1 MTPKTQTAQNAA
13 IPNPDAAEQFWAI
26 EPSAFTALP
35 ETALHIQRS
44 SDEGEEAYQVEDGV
58 AVIPIE
64 GVISRSGYWGCST
77 REVANALDQALAD
90 SSVRAIL
97 FAVHSPGGVAAGVK
111 ELSDSIA
118 LATRVKPCAA
128 WVDGL
133 CASAAYWLASA
144 TGRIYAGPSATVGS
158 IGVLIRHMD
167 LSGFYKANGIAFTYV
182 TAGSYKAVGNPET
195 PLSDRDIGVM
205 QARANQ
211 IYDMFSADVAEH
223 MGLAMEQRETW
234 ADGRTFLGAEAE
246 QLGLITSLTPTR
258 LGAVRQVLKETHMD
272 RAELAQKFPDLWASI
287 QADAATE
294 ADRKSA
300 QARAEATE
308 AAQGTVLSLVAT
320 VCGAEAAQKV
330 EALVRAGV
338 TPEQLKAAAAALA
351 PKAQE
356 APKAHDVKSEMLAA
370 MQAATPAPVSAAA
383 MQENDIRATI
393 ERIGKMKV

>member
-1 MTPKTQTAQNAA
+1 MTNETQTAQSATMM
-13 IPNPDAAEQFWAI
+13 NPDAAEQLWAI
-26 EPSAFTALP
+26 EPSAFTSLP
-35 ETALHIQRS
+35 ETALRIEIS
-44 SDEGEEAYQVEDGV
+44 SGEEEEPYQVEDGV

-64 GVISRSGYWGCST
+64 GVISRSGFWGCST
-77 REVANALDQALAD
+77 RGVASALDQALED

-97 FAVHSPGGVAAGVK
+97 FAIHSPGGVAAGIK
-111 ELSDSIA
+111 ELSDSIV

-128 WVDGL
+128 WVDGM

-158 IGVLIRHMD
+158 IGVLVRHMD

-246 QLGLITSLTPTR
+246 QLGLITALTPTR
-258 LGAVRQVLKETHMD
+258 LGAVRQILKETHMD
-272 RAELAQKFPDLWASI
+272 RTELAQKYPDLWASI
-287 QADAATE
+287 QQDMAAE

-300 QARAEATE
+300 QARSEATE
-308 AAQGTVLSLVAT
+308 TAQAAVLALVET

-330 EALVRAGV
+330 EALVRTGV
-338 TPEQLKAAAAALA
+338 TPEQLKAAAAALTPKVQAA
-351 PKAQE
+351 PQ
-356 APKAHDVKSEMLAA
+356 HDVKSEMLAA

-383 MQENDIRATI
+383 IQENDIQATI
-393 ERIGKMKV
+393 ERIGTMKV